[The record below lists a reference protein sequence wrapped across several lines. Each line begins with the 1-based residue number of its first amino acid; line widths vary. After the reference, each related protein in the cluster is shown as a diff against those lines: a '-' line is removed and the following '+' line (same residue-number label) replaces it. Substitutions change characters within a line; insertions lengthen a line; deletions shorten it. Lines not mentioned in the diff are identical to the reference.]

1 MVNPSGG
8 RFLFSGG
15 CLMSGSYPLRRPRNN
30 RSWKWLLLA
39 AVVAVLVLLFARKIT
54 QLSLPGLDVAPKTI
68 VVEPQCPTPEQKE
81 VIEKNLKLYGAGF
94 SQGYD
99 PTPYAQNLLAMA
111 RTLGYPDPTL
121 DEINAVRRFLN
132 AALKKQC

>member
-1 MVNPSGG
+1 MMSDSIPLRLPRSG
-8 RFLFSGG
+8 RF
-15 CLMSGSYPLRRPRNN
+15 
-30 RSWKWLLLA
+30 WKWLLLA
-39 AVVAVLVLLFARKIT
+39 TVVAVLVLLLARKIT

-68 VVEPQCPTPEQKE
+68 VIDPKCPTPEQKE

-111 RTLGYPDPTL
+111 RSLGYPGKPTL

-132 AALKKQC
+132 AALKKNC